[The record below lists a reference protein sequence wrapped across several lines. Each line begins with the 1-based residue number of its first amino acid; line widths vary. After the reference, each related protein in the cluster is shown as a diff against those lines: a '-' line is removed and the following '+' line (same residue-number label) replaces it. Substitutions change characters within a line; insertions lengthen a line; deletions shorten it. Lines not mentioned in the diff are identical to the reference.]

1 MFKVNNI
8 DTRATSLASYWC
20 LYCQLWTYVT
30 PCSSVSIVNSEQ
42 LTGTHCQCDIEVLN
56 NHKEI
61 QLTSA
66 VDFKH
71 CKLSHRRPILP
82 FYTPW
87 KHQKIRQPNIPFLYP
102 LKTESQ
108 IDQYFSSIPLKT
120 SNTLSFCDGFRG
132 YRKGLLAGYG
142 LFSIL
147 NHIHMIC
154 SKSLSSFKWE
164 FNSVV
169 GNMFRKSKVCC
180 FRLTCSN
187 HVLSGDIN

>member
-102 LKTESQ
+102 LKTKPDRPIFLFYTPENFKYPQLLWWFQGLQKGIIGWIWFILHTESHSYDLQQ
-108 IDQYFSSIPLKT
+108 IIIIIQMGI
-120 SNTLSFCDGFRG
+120 
-132 YRKGLLAGYG
+132 
-142 LFSIL
+142 
-147 NHIHMIC
+147 
-154 SKSLSSFKWE
+154 
-164 FNSVV
+164 
-169 GNMFRKSKVCC
+169 
-180 FRLTCSN
+180 
-187 HVLSGDIN
+187 